1 MCLLWAI
8 PLRDLLPLLRLNPTL
23 YHRAVQQAVPSM
35 SFDYLKI
42 VGVRSIAPTLPLTSP
57 TFPVFTVLM
66 DHPKCAWLPAL
77 CSQPF
82 AVTRPHCICP

>member
-23 YHRAVQQAVPSM
+23 YHKAVQQAVPSM

-42 VGVRSIAPTLPLTSP
+42 VGVRGMSL
-57 TFPVFTVLM
+57 
-66 DHPKCAWLPAL
+66 
-77 CSQPF
+77 
-82 AVTRPHCICP
+82 